1 MKFIFSNSLDSDNCV
16 NECRAYHWTPEGH
29 KILEKDEIIHETS
42 ARVDLSPIEN
52 NYENALNE
60 NKSWDLMISYCRAD
74 RELCYR
80 IHDRLKKTNK
90 YKIWIENE
98 GISLNTSF
106 MESIAEAVEKSKI
119 VLVCMSNRYYESQA
133 CRAECQ
139 YAHTLKRIICPLIVE
154 RNYKPSGW
162 LGFVTSGKLY
172 LNFAKLDFDETLDQL
187 IKEIDRILYRDIQS
201 RANVLISNDMNHSE
215 DVAVKPVSVLSA
227 TLLPKESKMNE
238 NIADDTTATD
248 MTYSQ
253 PDSKDTVDSIRTYN
267 SLGIEQRST
276 KNKTLDRNELS
287 PIENNHGIALNE
299 NKSWDL
305 MISYCRADRELC
317 YRIHDRLKKTNKYKI
332 WIENEGIS
340 LNTSFMESIA
350 EAVEKSKIVL
360 VCMSNRYYESQACR
374 AECQYAHTLKRII
387 CPLIVERNYK
397 PSGWLGFVTS
407 GKLYLNFAKLDFDE
421 TLDQLIKE
429 IDRILYRDIQ
439 SRANVLISN
448 DMNHSEDVAVK
459 PVSVLSATLLPKE
472 SKMNENIADDTT
484 ATDMTYSQP
493 DSKDTVDSIRTY
505 NSLGIEQRS
514 TKNKT
519 LDRNELSPIEN
530 NHGIALNENKSWD
543 LMISYCRAD
552 RELCYRIH
560 DRLKKTN
567 KYKIWI
573 ENEGISLNTSFM
585 ESIAEAVEKSKI
597 VLVCMS
603 NRYYESQA
611 CRAECQYAH
620 TLKRIICPLIVER
633 NYKPSG
639 WLGFVTSG
647 KLYLNFA
654 KLDFDETLDQLIKE
668 IDRILYRDIQS
679 RANVLISNDMNHS
692 EDVAVKPVSVLS
704 ATLLPKES
712 KMNENIADDTTATDM
727 TYSQPDSNDTVD
739 SIRKYNSLGIEQ
751 WSTQDV
757 LNFLND
763 QHLKSLLPLCVA
775 FNGRQLYDLYKTC
788 KKESKNEK
796 MYEKLRLKTAGL
808 SFNEYLQFLQT
819 VEPHIPK
826 QNSGSSLC
834 VIL

>member
-52 NYENALNE
+52 NYEN
-60 NKSWDLMISYCRAD
+60 
-74 RELCYR
+74 
-80 IHDRLKKTNK
+80 
-90 YKIWIENE
+90 
-98 GISLNTSF
+98 
-106 MESIAEAVEKSKI
+106 
-119 VLVCMSNRYYESQA
+119 
-133 CRAECQ
+133 
-139 YAHTLKRIICPLIVE
+139 
-154 RNYKPSGW
+154 
-162 LGFVTSGKLY
+162 
-172 LNFAKLDFDETLDQL
+172 
-187 IKEIDRILYRDIQS
+187 
-201 RANVLISNDMNHSE
+201 
-215 DVAVKPVSVLSA
+215 
-227 TLLPKESKMNE
+227 
-238 NIADDTTATD
+238 
-248 MTYSQ
+248 
-253 PDSKDTVDSIRTYN
+253 
-267 SLGIEQRST
+267 
-276 KNKTLDRNELS
+276 
-287 PIENNHGIALNE
+287 
-299 NKSWDL
+299 
-305 MISYCRADRELC
+305 
-317 YRIHDRLKKTNKYKI
+317 
-332 WIENEGIS
+332 
-340 LNTSFMESIA
+340 
-350 EAVEKSKIVL
+350 
-360 VCMSNRYYESQACR
+360 
-374 AECQYAHTLKRII
+374 
-387 CPLIVERNYK
+387 
-397 PSGWLGFVTS
+397 
-407 GKLYLNFAKLDFDE
+407 
-421 TLDQLIKE
+421 
-429 IDRILYRDIQ
+429 
-439 SRANVLISN
+439 
-448 DMNHSEDVAVK
+448 
-459 PVSVLSATLLPKE
+459 
-472 SKMNENIADDTT
+472 
-484 ATDMTYSQP
+484 
-493 DSKDTVDSIRTY
+493 
-505 NSLGIEQRS
+505 
-514 TKNKT
+514 
-519 LDRNELSPIEN
+519 
-530 NHGIALNENKSWD
+530 ALNENKSWD

>member
-74 RELCYR
+74 L
-80 IHDRLKKTNK
+80 
-90 YKIWIENE
+90 
-98 GISLNTSF
+98 
-106 MESIAEAVEKSKI
+106 
-119 VLVCMSNRYYESQA
+119 
-133 CRAECQ
+133 
-139 YAHTLKRIICPLIVE
+139 
-154 RNYKPSGW
+154 
-162 LGFVTSGKLY
+162 
-172 LNFAKLDFDETLDQL
+172 
-187 IKEIDRILYRDIQS
+187 
-201 RANVLISNDMNHSE
+201 
-215 DVAVKPVSVLSA
+215 
-227 TLLPKESKMNE
+227 
-238 NIADDTTATD
+238 
-248 MTYSQ
+248 
-253 PDSKDTVDSIRTYN
+253 
-267 SLGIEQRST
+267 
-276 KNKTLDRNELS
+276 
-287 PIENNHGIALNE
+287 
-299 NKSWDL
+299 
-305 MISYCRADRELC
+305 
-317 YRIHDRLKKTNKYKI
+317 
-332 WIENEGIS
+332 
-340 LNTSFMESIA
+340 
-350 EAVEKSKIVL
+350 
-360 VCMSNRYYESQACR
+360 
-374 AECQYAHTLKRII
+374 
-387 CPLIVERNYK
+387 ERNYK

>member
-1 MKFIFSNSLDSDNCV
+1 SDNCV

-42 ARVDLSPIEN
+42 APVDLSPIEN

-60 NKSWDLMISYCRAD
+60 NRSWDLMISYCRAD

-106 MESIAEAVEKSKI
+106 MESIAEAVQKSKI
-119 VLVCMSNRYYESQA
+119 VLVCMSTRYSESQA

-215 DVAVKPVSVLSA
+215 DVTVKPVSVLSA
-227 TLLPKESKMNE
+227 TLLPKESKKNE

-287 PIENNHGIALNE
+287 PIENNYENALNE

-350 EAVEKSKIVL
+350 EAVQKSKIVL
-360 VCMSNRYYESQACR
+360 VCMSTRYSESQACR

-448 DMNHSEDVAVK
+448 DMNHSEDVTVK

-472 SKMNENIADDTT
+472 SKKNENIADDTTATDMTYSQPDSKDTVDSIRTYNSLDDTT

-514 TKNKT
+514 T
-519 LDRNELSPIEN
+519 
-530 NHGIALNENKSWD
+530 
-543 LMISYCRAD
+543 
-552 RELCYRIH
+552 
-560 DRLKKTN
+560 
-567 KYKIWI
+567 
-573 ENEGISLNTSFM
+573 
-585 ESIAEAVEKSKI
+585 
-597 VLVCMS
+597 
-603 NRYYESQA
+603 
-611 CRAECQYAH
+611 
-620 TLKRIICPLIVER
+620 
-633 NYKPSG
+633 
-639 WLGFVTSG
+639 
-647 KLYLNFA
+647 
-654 KLDFDETLDQLIKE
+654 
-668 IDRILYRDIQS
+668 
-679 RANVLISNDMNHS
+679 
-692 EDVAVKPVSVLS
+692 
-704 ATLLPKES
+704 
-712 KMNENIADDTTATDM
+712 
-727 TYSQPDSNDTVD
+727 
-739 SIRKYNSLGIEQ
+739 
-751 WSTQDV
+751 QDV
-757 LNFLND
+757 LNFLNN
-763 QHLKSLLPLCVA
+763 QHLKSLLPLCGA

-796 MYEKLRLKTAGL
+796 MYEKLRLKAAGL